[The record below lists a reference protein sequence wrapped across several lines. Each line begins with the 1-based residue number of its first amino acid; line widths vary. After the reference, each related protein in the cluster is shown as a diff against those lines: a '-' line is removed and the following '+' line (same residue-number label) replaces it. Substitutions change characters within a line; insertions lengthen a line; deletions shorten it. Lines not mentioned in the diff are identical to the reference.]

1 MKYPIY
7 IFLWLSLA
15 GLSNEGFASQPDSVQ
30 AEYLSEWVQQVLEN
44 NPQLQASSD
53 QIEVMQTRIPQSK
66 ALPDPMVGVNFMN
79 FPVNSFALDQEPMT
93 GIQFSATQMFPW
105 PGKLGIKGQIAKQ
118 GTEIS
123 RLQYQE
129 LKNQLTNRAK
139 QLYYELYYIDQ
150 SLETVRNNQEVLQH
164 FVKIAESKYEVGNG
178 LQQDVIKAQ
187 VEFSKMMDQEISLQN
202 KRESLEAEI
211 NTLMNRSPDIPLGRP
226 ILPEHVTAT
235 YDLATLS
242 QMADDYRPLL
252 KAWQQKVDQSRRQI
266 VLAKKNYYPDLKVG
280 LAYTQRSKLAT
291 GMGGAD
297 FLSLMLGVNVPIYH
311 RQKQEMKVEEMKFSR
326 NSVQSKLSDVRSGV
340 YRQLEKQLS
349 GLNRNQQ
356 LIQLYETGL
365 IPQTEQSLNAATA
378 GYQTGKVDFL
388 TLLNNQITLFNTR
401 LAYYRALV
409 DYQKNLAEL
418 DAIVGISL
426 TDPSK

>member
-7 IFLWLSLA
+7 IFLWLYLA
-15 GLSNEGFASQPDSVQ
+15 GLSNPGLANQPDSVQ
-30 AEYLSEWVQQVLEN
+30 TEDLSAWVQQVLEN
-44 NPQLQASSD
+44 NPKLQASSD
-53 QIEVMQTRIPQSK
+53 QIEVMKTRIPQSK
-66 ALPDPMVGVNFMN
+66 AMPDPMVGVNFMN
-79 FPVNSFALDQEPMT
+79 FPVNSFTLDQEPMT

-105 PGKLGIKGQIAKQ
+105 PGKLGIKGQIAEQ

-123 RLQYQE
+123 RLQYEE
-129 LKNQLTNRAK
+129 LKNQLTNQAK

-150 SLETVRNNQEVLQH
+150 ALETVRNNQEVLQH

-187 VEFSKMMDQEISLQN
+187 VELSKMMDKEISLQN
-202 KRESLEAEI
+202 KRETLEAEI
-211 NTLMNRSPDIPLGRP
+211 NALMNRSPDVPIGHP
-226 ILPEHVTAT
+226 ILPEHTAAI
-235 YDLATLS
+235 YDLATLKLT
-242 QMADDYRPLL
+242 ADEHRPLL
-252 KAWQQKVDQSRRQI
+252 KAWHQKMELSSRQI
-266 VLAKKNYYPDLKVG
+266 ALAKKSYYPDLKVG
-280 LAYTQRSKLAT
+280 LAYTQRSKLET
-291 GMGGAD
+291 GMGGVD

-311 RQKQEMKVEEMKFSR
+311 HQKQEMKVEEMKFSR
-326 NSVQSKLSDVRSGV
+326 NSVQSRLSDVQSGV

-418 DAIVGISL
+418 DAAAGTSL
-426 TDPSK
+426 ADPSK